1 MTNFIHRWAELVIN
15 KRLMVIII
23 AVLLVG
29 VAIIPMK
36 NLYYDNSN
44 ELFFLEDDPNL
55 RLYNQFLDR
64 FVDSES
70 ISVGIKA
77 REGEDSVFT
86 PETLRMIKTIT
97 EFLEDH
103 EHVNM
108 VSSLANYQYIHSK
121 DDTLET
127 TDLVEDW
134 DNIDHQPELMR
145 KMKEIMEGETLVHGS
160 LVTEDMKH
168 TVVFARTV
176 YIKGGAAHKVEVT
189 HAVMNLIAENKWEE
203 QGYDLHLFGIPVL
216 SERFETLAKK
226 DQSWVLLAM
235 LGIVVFVLAFSF
247 RSLGGTLVPFAVII
261 TTVLYVT
268 GLQGMLSWPYN
279 TVLTALPF
287 IIIIIGIGD
296 SVHLIVEYYHF
307 RYRGQDSLESAKS
320 AIKALWKP
328 CFFTSLTTAAGFIA
342 LSVTRLVPIRQF
354 GLLGATSSFMAFLVS
369 LTILPALLSY
379 ISLKPVRVKNVMEQG
394 YIARFTE
401 GLASFTFQYRY
412 LLSASCLVLVL
423 GSIFF
428 ASKVEIDTNYASYFK
443 ENSTLR
449 QDINYFDKVYKGA
462 MMLDFMVDSGES
474 GGIKEPDVLRDI
486 ARVQEYL
493 QSVEGAGKAVSYADY
508 VKKMNQAM
516 HDDDPA
522 YFRIPN
528 SREAVAQY
536 LLLYENS
543 GPENDLS
550 DLKTPD
556 ERYARVYAPLSNMSS
571 MTLHRLL
578 SQIRVDLKEKFPN
591 LDVQLTGNMV
601 LYVAHDY
608 YIQDG
613 VVKSFGLALL
623 IIGLCFF
630 VIFRSIKYGF
640 FALIPSIFPVI
651 FTGAIMYLLGIS
663 LNLGTMIIGAMTIG
677 IAVDDSIHV
686 MNRYLTALRDGK
698 PLKERIH
705 LAMTE
710 SGRAVI
716 FSSIVLV
723 LGFSVMLLGS
733 FTPFIYTGLIS
744 AAVMTMALIG
754 DLFFLPAILFVW
766 DGRKSR

>member
-1 MTNFIHRWAELVIN
+1 MANFIHRWAELVIN
-15 KRLMVIII
+15 KRFRVIII
-23 AVLLVG
+23 SILLMG

-55 RLYNQFLDR
+55 KLYNEFLDR

-70 ISVGIKA
+70 ISVGIEA
-77 REGEDSVFT
+77 RQGEDSVFT
-86 PETLRMIKTIT
+86 PDTLRMIKTIT

-103 EHVNM
+103 EHVNK

-127 TDLVEDW
+127 TDLVENW
-134 DNIDHQPELMR
+134 DALDDRPELMR
-145 KMKEIMEGETLVHGS
+145 KMKQIMEGETLVHGS
-160 LVTEDMKH
+160 LVSEDMKH

-176 YIKGGAAHKVEVT
+176 YIKGGAEHKVEVT
-189 HAVMNLIAENKWEE
+189 HAVMNLIAENNWEQ
-203 QGYDLHLFGIPVL
+203 QGYKIHLFGIPVL

-247 RSLGGTLVPFAVII
+247 RSFGGTLVPFVVII

-268 GLQGMLSWPYN
+268 GLQGLLTWPYN

-287 IIIIIGIGD
+287 IIIIVGIGD

-307 RYRGQDSLESAKS
+307 RYQGQEPQDSAKS
-320 AIKALWKP
+320 AIKVLWMP
-328 CFFTSLTTAAGFIA
+328 CFFTSITTAAGFMA

-354 GLLGATSSFMAFLVS
+354 GLLGATASFLAFLVS

-379 ISLKPVRVKNVMEQG
+379 VRLKPERVKNTMEQG
-394 YIARFTE
+394 LIARFTG
-401 GLASFTFQYRY
+401 GLASFTFKYKF
-412 LLSASCLVLVL
+412 LLSALCLILVL
-423 GSIFF
+423 GSVFLARKI
-428 ASKVEIDTNYASYFK
+428 EIDTNYASYFK

-449 QDINYFDKVYKGA
+449 QDINYFDRVYKGA
-462 MMLDFMVDSGES
+462 MMLDFMVDSGEP
-474 GGIKEPDVLRDI
+474 GGIKNPVILNDI
-486 ARVQEYL
+486 ARLQAYL
-493 QSVEGAGKAVSYADY
+493 DTLESAGKAVSYADF

-516 HDDDPA
+516 HNDDPA
-522 YFRIPN
+522 YFRIPD

-550 DLKTPD
+550 DLKTSD
-556 ERYARVYAPLSNMSS
+556 ERYARIYAPLSNMSS
-571 MTLHRLL
+571 MNMHRLM
-578 SQIRVDLKEKFPN
+578 SQIRQDLKTSFPDLN
-591 LDVQLTGNMV
+591 VQLTGNMV
-601 LYVAHDY
+601 LYVAHDF
-608 YIQDG
+608 YIQEG

-630 VIFRSIKYGF
+630 VIFRSFKYGVL
-640 FALIPSIFPVI
+640 ALIPSIFPVI

-686 MNRYLTALRDGK
+686 MNRYLSAFRDGK
-698 PLKERIH
+698 PLRERIH
-705 LAMTE
+705 LALTE

-744 AAVMTMALIG
+744 AAVMVMALLG
-754 DLFFLPAILFVW
+754 DLFFLPAILFVL
-766 DGRKSR
+766 DGRNDR